1 MRISKRTLLVTALV
15 ASATSALG
23 GAAAGTSAPF
33 AGASVGPQAT
43 APPNPIRGLANSL
56 KGLTPRQR
64 ETRLYNLAKQEGR
77 LEWYT
82 SLSRTISPEVVKAFE
97 AKYSGLKVSLFRAS
111 SEDLVARVTQEAKA
125 NAPGADVIE
134 TNGTEMTFFQRERN
148 ILVPYRASPYAAAV
162 PRAYRFDGWTGER
175 IEAFVVAYNRNLVS
189 GRPPRTFAELGTSR
203 WAGKLSM
210 EPGDVDW
217 FAALYT
223 QMEKDALSKLKKPGS
238 KAAQRQQLAK
248 VRRNID
254 GLFQRMARNS
264 QVTSGHTT
272 QATLL
277 AAGQFAVCVSCH
289 AQSIQALA
297 KDGAPITFKPF
308 VNPIIIRAQGIG
320 IAYRLRHPATAL
332 LFYDWMLR
340 KDGGQTAL
348 LRGGANPA
356 RRDMGDPDLAGA
368 KRFNLNLRPIIARYG
383 FWSKKY
389 DQIIRLGKSG
399 G

>member
-1 MRISKRTLLVTALV
+1 MRISKRTVIVATLV
-15 ASATSALG
+15 ASVTGALG
-23 GAAAGTSAPF
+23 GAAAGTTAPL
-33 AGASVGPQAT
+33 AGATVTPQA
-43 APPNPIRGLANSL
+43 APPNPIRSLVNSL
-56 KGLTPRQR
+56 KGLTLRQR
-64 ETRLYNLAKQEGR
+64 ETRLYNLARQEGR

-97 AKYSGLKVSLFRAS
+97 AKYPGVKVNLFRAS
-111 SEDLVARVTQEAKA
+111 SEDLVARITQEAA
-125 NAPGADVIE
+125 AGAPGADVIE
-134 TNGTEMTFFQRERN
+134 TNGTEMTFFQRRNN
-148 ILVPYRASPYAAAV
+148 ILVPYRGSPYASGV
-162 PRAYRFDGWTGER
+162 PNAYRFDGWTGER
-175 IEAFVVAYNRNLVS
+175 IEAFVVAYNRNLV
-189 GRPPRTFAELGTSR
+189 GGQPPRSFTELGTSK
-203 WAGKLSM
+203 WSGKLSM
-210 EPGDVDW
+210 EPGDIDW

-223 QMEKDALSKLKKPGS
+223 YMEKQALDKLKKPKT
-238 KAAQRQQLAK
+238 KAAQRQQLAR
-248 VRRNID
+248 VRQNID

-264 QVTSGHTT
+264 QITSGHTT

-368 KRFNLNLRPIIARYG
+368 KRFNLNLRPIIARYD

-389 DQIIRLGKSG
+389 DAIIRLGKSG

>member
-1 MRISKRTLLVTALV
+1 MRISKRTVVVATAL
-15 ASATSALG
+15 ASITAALG
-23 GAAAGTSAPF
+23 GAAAGTSAPL
-33 AGASVGPQAT
+33 AGATLTPQAA
-43 APPNPIRGLANSL
+43 APPNPIRGLVNNL
-56 KGLTPRQR
+56 KGLTLRQR

-97 AKYSGLKVSLFRAS
+97 AKYPGVKVNLFRAS
-111 SEDLVARVTQEAKA
+111 SEDLVARITQEASA

-134 TNGTEMTFFQRERN
+134 TNGTEMTFFQRRRN
-148 ILVPYRASPYAAAV
+148 ILVPYRASPYASAV
-162 PRAYRFDGWTGER
+162 PTAYRFDGWTGER
-175 IEAFVVAYNRNLVS
+175 IEAFVVAYNRNLV
-189 GRPPRTFAELGTSR
+189 GGQPPRSFAELGTSK
-203 WAGKLSM
+203 WSGKLSM

-223 QMEKDALSKLKKPGS
+223 YMEKQALAKLKKA
-238 KAAQRQQLAK
+238 KTRAAQQQQLAR

-254 GLFQRMARNS
+254 ALFGRMARNS
-264 QVTSGHTT
+264 QITSGHTT

-308 VNPIIIRAQGIG
+308 VNPIVIRAQGIG
-320 IAYRLRHPATAL
+320 VAYRLRHPATAL

-383 FWSKKY
+383 FWSAKY
-389 DQIIRLGKSG
+389 DAIIRLGKG
-399 G
+399 GD